1 MGGRMA
7 QLLSGTFIL
16 VGIFLFLTNYRGATS
31 IISSVSSAYSNGVKT
46 LQGR

>member
-1 MGGRMA
+1 MGGKVT

-16 VGIFLFLTNYRGATS
+16 VAVFLFLTNYRGATS
-31 IISSVSSAYSNGVKT
+31 IISSVSSAYTSGVKT